1 MTINFNSNEIT
12 NIIDIIFQ
20 LETQRKV
27 VKVLIEYLKNKK
39 YVSKKEISH
48 FADLLNTGKLNL
60 LGNEYYEI
68 KNKIKFNIKE
78 LKYNRKQFY
87 SRILK
92 VMINMGL
99 VNLGLY
105 DKKYRLSIE
114 FIDNMNK
121 ICDLWKKELE

>member
-121 ICDLWKKELE
+121 ICDIWKKELE

>member
-121 ICDLWKKELE
+121 ICDLWKKESE